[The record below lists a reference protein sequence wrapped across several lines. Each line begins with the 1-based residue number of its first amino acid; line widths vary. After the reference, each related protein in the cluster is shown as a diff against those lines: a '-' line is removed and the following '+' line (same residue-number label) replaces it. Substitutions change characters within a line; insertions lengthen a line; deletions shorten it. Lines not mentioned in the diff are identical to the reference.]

1 MRLPKH
7 RLFDYTT
14 PGKGVSKDEPPK
26 KGLALFWD
34 IIARRFWKMVS
45 VNFIYI
51 LFSIVPLIITWFLT
65 YFQLTLHFS
74 SVMLSSA
81 ENAGVITL
89 LCTFFTIIIY
99 ALIGGGA
106 PTAGLTYVIRNYRE
120 DHHAWVW
127 TDFKSK
133 CRANFKQ
140 ATAVYLIDTVF
151 LFLLAT
157 NFWFYGTLAQQKNT
171 FAFLLSGL
179 MGLFFL
185 IYLLMHS
192 YIYPIMI
199 SFDLKLKDIYKYS
212 FILAMGKLPTT
223 FVSLLAVLAFS
234 GVIAYL
240 GCYVFIY
247 AALLV
252 PILLFS
258 FSSYINLFITYPVVK
273 KYIAKKEDKPEN
285 ENDERTNTNE

>member
-34 IIARRFWKMVS
+34 IIVRRFWKMVS
-45 VNFIYI
+45 VNFIYL
-51 LFSIVPLIITWFLT
+51 LFSIIPLAITWFLT
-65 YFQLTLHFS
+65 YFQLSLHLPAVLLTS
-74 SVMLSSA
+74 E

-99 ALIGGGA
+99 AIIGGGA

-120 DHHAWVW
+120 DRHAWVW
-127 TDFKSK
+127 ADFKSK
-133 CRANFKQ
+133 CRENFKQ

-151 LFLLAT
+151 LFLIAT
-157 NFWFYGTLAQQKNT
+157 NFWFYSTLAQQKNII
-171 FAFLLSGL
+171 ALLLSGF
-179 MGLFFL
+179 MGLLFI
-185 IYLLMHS
+185 IYVLMHT

-223 FVSLLAVLAFS
+223 FVSLLAVFAFS
-234 GVIAYL
+234 GVVAYL

-252 PILLFS
+252 PILVFS

-273 KYIAKKEDKPEN
+273 KYIAKKEDKAE
-285 ENDERTNTNE
+285 DEDE